1 MTLIAAAAALAAAG
15 CGGGDD
21 QKDGDVAGTATTTS
35 PATSAPATEGK
46 SPSSVPETAAPQ
58 NDNTVPEPAPAGP
71 AVTQASPG
79 RGCLTGSYRSL
90 SFASKR
96 SLDSP
101 LGAIEL
107 SGRGRGLALEFSDTR
122 WTMRGVGR
130 RPMHGKV
137 LGIKGTLKI
146 NGSAHGGV
154 TRVPGRRLRFH
165 QSGSEGTVT
174 VTGLGQSFE
183 LPVSAVAPAVVPDGR
198 AKLTCSGDR
207 LTIDSA
213 SGVLRLA
220 RP

>member
-1 MTLIAAAAALAAAG
+1 VAA
-15 CGGGDD
+15 
-21 QKDGDVAGTATTTS
+21 
-35 PATSAPATEGK
+35 
-46 SPSSVPETAAPQ
+46 
-58 NDNTVPEPAPAGP
+58 PAPAAR
-71 AVTQASPG
+71 AVPEASPG
-79 RGCLTGSYRSL
+79 RGCLTGTYRSL
-90 SFASKR
+90 SFQSKR

-107 SGRGRGLALEFSDTR
+107 SGRGRGLALEFSGPR
-122 WTMRGVGR
+122 WTMRGIGR

-146 NGSAHGGV
+146 NGSAHGGL
-154 TRVPGRRLRFH
+154 TRARGQRLRFR
-165 QSGSEGTVT
+165 QTGSEGTVT

-198 AKLTCSGDR
+198 AKVSCSGDR

-213 SGVLRLA
+213 SGVLRLT